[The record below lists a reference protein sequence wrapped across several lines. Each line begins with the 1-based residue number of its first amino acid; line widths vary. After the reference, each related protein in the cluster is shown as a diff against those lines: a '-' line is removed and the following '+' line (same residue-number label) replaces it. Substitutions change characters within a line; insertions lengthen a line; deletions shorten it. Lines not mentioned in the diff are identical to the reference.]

1 MTTFLMDP
9 ADIAAAVDVAL
20 AEDIGQGDLTTR
32 ATVPGDA
39 QLKASMVAREYMVVA
54 GMPIVE
60 EIVKR
65 LVPNARIKILATDG
79 TAVSPGDVLVELEGP
94 AEGLLTA
101 ERTALNSVQF
111 LSGIATLTNAY
122 VTEILGTKATLL
134 DTRKTVPGLRNLSK
148 YAVRCGGGTNH
159 RIRLDDGILIKDNHI
174 AVAGDIATAVRAA
187 KSHNFG
193 GIKIQAEC
201 DTLEQV
207 QEALDAGADSLL
219 LDNMPPP
226 VLRQAVDLIQGQI
239 PLEASG
245 GVNLK
250 TIRAIAETGVDFI
263 SVGAITQRAPAV
275 DIGLDIAWSYISSF
289 FTGTHPLSL

>member
-1 MTTFLMDP
+1 MTTFLVDP

-101 ERTALNSVQF
+101 ERTALNSVEF

-174 AVAGDIATAVRAA
+174 AVVGDIATAVRAA

-250 TIRAIAETGVDFI
+250 TIRDIAETGVDFI

-275 DIGLDIAWSYISSF
+275 DIGLDIAWS
-289 FTGTHPLSL
+289 

>member
-1 MTTFLMDP
+1 MTILLMDP

-54 GMPIVE
+54 GLPIVE

-65 LVPNARIKILATDG
+65 LVPNATIKILATDG
-79 TAVSPGDVLVELEGP
+79 TAVSPDDVLVELEGP

-187 KSHNFG
+187 KLYNFG

-275 DIGLDIAWSYISSF
+275 DIGLDIAWS
-289 FTGTHPLSL
+289 

>member
-1 MTTFLMDP
+1 MTTLLMDP

-79 TAVSPGDVLVELEGP
+79 TAVSPGAVLVELEGP

-275 DIGLDIAWSYISSF
+275 DIGLDIAWS
-289 FTGTHPLSL
+289 

>member
-1 MTTFLMDP
+1 MTTLLMDP

-39 QLKASMVAREYMVVA
+39 QLKASMVARENMVVA

-65 LVPNARIKILATDG
+65 LVPNATIKILTPDG
-79 TAVSPGDVLVELEGP
+79 TAVSTGDVLVELKGP

-122 VTEILGTKATLL
+122 VTEISGTKATLL

-174 AVAGDIATAVRAA
+174 AVAGDIATAVLAA
-187 KSHNFG
+187 KSHDFG

-201 DTLEQV
+201 DTLGQV
-207 QEALDAGADSLL
+207 QQALDAGADALL

-226 VLRQAVDLIQGQI
+226 VLRQAVALIQGRI

-245 GVNLK
+245 GVNLN

-275 DIGLDIAWSYISSF
+275 DIGLDIAWS
-289 FTGTHPLSL
+289 

>member
-1 MTTFLMDP
+1 MTMLLMDP

-32 ATVPGDA
+32 ATVSDDA
-39 QLKASMVAREYMVVA
+39 QLKASMIAREYMVVA

-65 LVPNARIKILATDG
+65 LVPNAMIKILATDG

-122 VTEILGTKATLL
+122 VTEISGTKAILL

-187 KSHNFG
+187 KSYDFG

-226 VLRQAVDLIQGQI
+226 ILRQAVDLIQGQI
-239 PLEASG
+239 TLEASG

-275 DIGLDIAWSYISSF
+275 DIGLDIAWS
-289 FTGTHPLSL
+289 

>member
-1 MTTFLMDP
+1 M
-9 ADIAAAVDVAL
+9 
-20 AEDIGQGDLTTR
+20 
-32 ATVPGDA
+32 
-39 QLKASMVAREYMVVA
+39 
-54 GMPIVE
+54 
-60 EIVKR
+60 
-65 LVPNARIKILATDG
+65 
-79 TAVSPGDVLVELEGP
+79 
-94 AEGLLTA
+94 
-101 ERTALNSVQF
+101 
-111 LSGIATLTNAY
+111 
-122 VTEILGTKATLL
+122 
-134 DTRKTVPGLRNLSK
+134 PGLRNLSK

-187 KSHNFG
+187 KSYNFG

-275 DIGLDIAWSYISSF
+275 DIGLDIAWS
-289 FTGTHPLSL
+289 

>member
-1 MTTFLMDP
+1 MTTLLMDP

-39 QLKASMVAREYMVVA
+39 QLKASMVARENMVVA
-54 GMPIVE
+54 GMPIVK

-65 LVPNARIKILATDG
+65 LVPNATIKILAPDG
-79 TAVSPGDVLVELEGP
+79 TAVSTGDVLVELEGP
-94 AEGLLTA
+94 AEGLLTS

-122 VTEILGTKATLL
+122 VTEISGTKATLL

-174 AVAGDIATAVRAA
+174 AVAGNIATAVLAA
-187 KSHNFG
+187 KSHDFG

-201 DTLEQV
+201 DTLGQV
-207 QEALDAGADSLL
+207 QQALDAGADALL

-226 VLRQAVDLIQGQI
+226 VLRQAVALIQGRI

-245 GVNLK
+245 GVNLN

-275 DIGLDIAWSYISSF
+275 DIGLDIAWS
-289 FTGTHPLSL
+289 

>member
-1 MTTFLMDP
+1 MTTLLMDP
-9 ADIAAAVDVAL
+9 ADIAAAVGVAL

-187 KSHNFG
+187 KSYDFG

-207 QEALDAGADSLL
+207 KEALDAGADSLL

-226 VLRQAVDLIQGQI
+226 VLRQAVALIQGQI

-275 DIGLDIAWSYISSF
+275 DIGLDIAWS
-289 FTGTHPLSL
+289 

>member
-1 MTTFLMDP
+1 MTTLLMDP

-275 DIGLDIAWSYISSF
+275 DIGLDIAWS
-289 FTGTHPLSL
+289 

>member
-1 MTTFLMDP
+1 MTTLLMDP

-245 GVNLK
+245 GVK
-250 TIRAIAETGVDFI
+250 
-263 SVGAITQRAPAV
+263 
-275 DIGLDIAWSYISSF
+275 
-289 FTGTHPLSL
+289 

>member
-9 ADIAAAVDVAL
+9 ADIAAAVGVAL

-187 KSHNFG
+187 KSYNFG

-275 DIGLDIAWSYISSF
+275 DIGLDIAWS
-289 FTGTHPLSL
+289 

>member
-1 MTTFLMDP
+1 MATLLMDP

-39 QLKASMVAREYMVVA
+39 QLKASMVARENIVVA

-65 LVPNARIKILATDG
+65 LVPNATIKILAPDG
-79 TAVSPGDVLVELEGP
+79 TAVSTGDVLVELEGP

-122 VTEILGTKATLL
+122 VTEISGTKATLL

-174 AVAGDIATAVRAA
+174 AVAGDIATAVLAA
-187 KSHNFG
+187 KSHDFG

-201 DTLEQV
+201 DTLGQV
-207 QEALDAGADSLL
+207 QQALDAGADALL

-226 VLRQAVDLIQGQI
+226 VLRQAVALIQGQI

-245 GVNLK
+245 GVNLN

-275 DIGLDIAWSYISSF
+275 DIGLDIAWS
-289 FTGTHPLSL
+289 

>member
-39 QLKASMVAREYMVVA
+39 QLKASMVAREYIVVA

-275 DIGLDIAWSYISSF
+275 DIGLDIAWS
-289 FTGTHPLSL
+289 

>member
-1 MTTFLMDP
+1 MTTLLMDP

-39 QLKASMVAREYMVVA
+39 QLKASMVARENMVVA
-54 GMPIVE
+54 GMPIVK

-65 LVPNARIKILATDG
+65 LVPNATIKILAPDG
-79 TAVSPGDVLVELEGP
+79 TAVSTGDVLVELEGP
-94 AEGLLTA
+94 AEGLLTS

-122 VTEILGTKATLL
+122 VTEISGTKATLL

-174 AVAGDIATAVRAA
+174 AVAGDIATAVLAA
-187 KSHNFG
+187 KSHDFG

-201 DTLEQV
+201 DTLGQV
-207 QEALDAGADSLL
+207 QQALDAGADALL

-226 VLRQAVDLIQGQI
+226 VLRQAVALIQGRI

-245 GVNLK
+245 GVNLN

-275 DIGLDIAWSYISSF
+275 DIGLDIAWS
-289 FTGTHPLSL
+289 

>member
-1 MTTFLMDP
+1 MLLMDP

-32 ATVPGDA
+32 ATVSDDA
-39 QLKASMVAREYMVVA
+39 QLKASMIAREYMVVA

-65 LVPNARIKILATDG
+65 LVPNAMIKILATDG

-122 VTEILGTKATLL
+122 VTEISGTKAILL

-187 KSHNFG
+187 KSYDFG

-226 VLRQAVDLIQGQI
+226 ILRQAVDLIQGQI
-239 PLEASG
+239 TLEASG

-275 DIGLDIAWSYISSF
+275 DIGLDIAWS
-289 FTGTHPLSL
+289 

>member
-1 MTTFLMDP
+1 MTTLLMDP

-39 QLKASMVAREYMVVA
+39 QLKASMVARENMVVA

-65 LVPNARIKILATDG
+65 LVPNATIKILAPDG
-79 TAVSPGDVLVELEGP
+79 TAVSTGDVLVELEGP

-122 VTEILGTKATLL
+122 VTEISGTKATLL

-174 AVAGDIATAVRAA
+174 AVAGDIATAVLAA
-187 KSHNFG
+187 KSHDFG

-201 DTLEQV
+201 DTLGQV
-207 QEALDAGADSLL
+207 QQALDAGADALL

-226 VLRQAVDLIQGQI
+226 VLRQAVAFIQGRI

-245 GVNLK
+245 GVNLN

-275 DIGLDIAWSYISSF
+275 DIGLDIAWS
-289 FTGTHPLSL
+289 

>member
-1 MTTFLMDP
+1 MTTLLMDP
-9 ADIAAAVDVAL
+9 ADIAAAVGVAL

-187 KSHNFG
+187 KSYDFG

-275 DIGLDIAWSYISSF
+275 DIGLDIAWS
-289 FTGTHPLSL
+289 

>member
-1 MTTFLMDP
+1 MTTLLMDP

-187 KSHNFG
+187 KSYDFG

-275 DIGLDIAWSYISSF
+275 DIGLDIAWS
-289 FTGTHPLSL
+289 

>member
-9 ADIAAAVDVAL
+9 ADIAAAVGVAL

-187 KSHNFG
+187 KSYDFG

-275 DIGLDIAWSYISSF
+275 DIGLDIAWS
-289 FTGTHPLSL
+289 

>member
-1 MTTFLMDP
+1 MTTLLMDP
-9 ADIAAAVDVAL
+9 ADIASAVGVAL

-65 LVPNARIKILATDG
+65 LVPNARIKVLATDG

-275 DIGLDIAWSYISSF
+275 DIGLDIAWS
-289 FTGTHPLSL
+289 

>member
-39 QLKASMVAREYMVVA
+39 QLKASMIAREYMVVA

-79 TAVSPGDVLVELEGP
+79 TAVSPGNVLVELEGP

-159 RIRLDDGILIKDNHI
+159 RIRLDDGILIKDNHV

-187 KSHNFG
+187 KSYNFG

-275 DIGLDIAWSYISSF
+275 DIGLDIAWS
-289 FTGTHPLSL
+289 

>member
-1 MTTFLMDP
+1 MTTLLMDP

-39 QLKASMVAREYMVVA
+39 QLKASMVARENMVVA
-54 GMPIVE
+54 GMPIVK

-65 LVPNARIKILATDG
+65 LVPNATIKILAPDG
-79 TAVSPGDVLVELEGP
+79 TAVSTGDVLVELEGP

-122 VTEILGTKATLL
+122 VTEISGTKATLL

-174 AVAGDIATAVRAA
+174 AVAGDIATAVLAA
-187 KSHNFG
+187 KSHDFG

-201 DTLEQV
+201 DTLGQV
-207 QEALDAGADSLL
+207 QQALDAGADALL

-226 VLRQAVDLIQGQI
+226 VLRQAVALIQGRI

-245 GVNLK
+245 GVNLN

-275 DIGLDIAWSYISSF
+275 DIGLDIAWS
-289 FTGTHPLSL
+289 

>member
-1 MTTFLMDP
+1 MTTLLMDP

-39 QLKASMVAREYMVVA
+39 QLKARMVARENMVVA

-65 LVPNARIKILATDG
+65 LVPNATIKILAPDG
-79 TAVSPGDVLVELEGP
+79 TAVSTGDVLVELEGP

-122 VTEILGTKATLL
+122 VTEISGTKATLL

-174 AVAGDIATAVRAA
+174 AVAGDIATAVLAA
-187 KSHNFG
+187 KSHDFG

-201 DTLEQV
+201 DTLGQV
-207 QEALDAGADSLL
+207 QQALDAGADALL

-226 VLRQAVDLIQGQI
+226 VLLQAVALIQGRI

-245 GVNLK
+245 GVNLN

-275 DIGLDIAWSYISSF
+275 DIGLDIAWS
-289 FTGTHPLSL
+289 

>member
-1 MTTFLMDP
+1 MTTLLMDP

-250 TIRAIAETGVDFI
+250 TIRDIAETGVDFI

-275 DIGLDIAWSYISSF
+275 DIGLDIAWS
-289 FTGTHPLSL
+289 

>member
-1 MTTFLMDP
+1 MTTLLMDP

-39 QLKASMVAREYMVVA
+39 QLKASMVARENMVVA

-65 LVPNARIKILATDG
+65 LVPNATIKILAPDG
-79 TAVSPGDVLVELEGP
+79 TAVSTGDVLVELEGP

-122 VTEILGTKATLL
+122 VTEISGTKATLL

-174 AVAGDIATAVRAA
+174 AVAGNIATAVLAA
-187 KSHNFG
+187 KSHDFG

-201 DTLEQV
+201 DTLGQV
-207 QEALDAGADSLL
+207 QQALDAGADALL

-226 VLRQAVDLIQGQI
+226 VLRQAVALIQGRI

-245 GVNLK
+245 GVNLN

-275 DIGLDIAWSYISSF
+275 DIGLDIAWS
-289 FTGTHPLSL
+289 

>member
-1 MTTFLMDP
+1 MTTLLMDP

-39 QLKASMVAREYMVVA
+39 QLKASMVARENMVVA

-65 LVPNARIKILATDG
+65 LVPNATIKILTPDG
-79 TAVSPGDVLVELEGP
+79 TAVSTGDVLVELEGP

-122 VTEILGTKATLL
+122 VTEISGTKATLL

-174 AVAGDIATAVRAA
+174 AVAGDIATAVLAA
-187 KSHNFG
+187 KSHDFG

-201 DTLEQV
+201 DTLGQV
-207 QEALDAGADSLL
+207 QQALDAGADALL

-226 VLRQAVDLIQGQI
+226 VLRQAVALIQGQI

-245 GVNLK
+245 GVNLN

-275 DIGLDIAWSYISSF
+275 DIGLDIAWS
-289 FTGTHPLSL
+289 

>member
-65 LVPNARIKILATDG
+65 LVPNARIKVLATDG
-79 TAVSPGDVLVELEGP
+79 TAVSPGDMLVELEGP

-275 DIGLDIAWSYISSF
+275 DIGLDIAWS
-289 FTGTHPLSL
+289 

>member
-1 MTTFLMDP
+1 MTTFLVDP

-39 QLKASMVAREYMVVA
+39 QLKASMVAREYIVVA

-275 DIGLDIAWSYISSF
+275 DIGLDIAWS
-289 FTGTHPLSL
+289 

>member
-1 MTTFLMDP
+1 MTTLLMDP

-54 GMPIVE
+54 GLPIVE

-65 LVPNARIKILATDG
+65 LVPNATIKILATDG
-79 TAVSPGDVLVELEGP
+79 TAVSPDDVLVELEGP

-187 KSHNFG
+187 KSYDFG

-275 DIGLDIAWSYISSF
+275 DIGLDIAWS
-289 FTGTHPLSL
+289 

>member
-1 MTTFLMDP
+1 MTTLLMDP

-39 QLKASMVAREYMVVA
+39 QLKASMVARENMVVA
-54 GMPIVE
+54 GMPIVK

-65 LVPNARIKILATDG
+65 LVPNATIKILAPDG
-79 TAVSPGDVLVELEGP
+79 TAVSTGDVLVELKGP

-122 VTEILGTKATLL
+122 VTEISGTKATLL

-174 AVAGDIATAVRAA
+174 AVAGDIATAVLAA
-187 KSHNFG
+187 KSHDFG

-201 DTLEQV
+201 DTLGQV
-207 QEALDAGADSLL
+207 QQALDAGADALL

-226 VLRQAVDLIQGQI
+226 VLRQAVALIQGRI

-245 GVNLK
+245 GVNLN

-275 DIGLDIAWSYISSF
+275 DIGLDIAWS
-289 FTGTHPLSL
+289 

>member
-1 MTTFLMDP
+1 MTTLLMDP

-39 QLKASMVAREYMVVA
+39 QLKASMVARENMVVA

-65 LVPNARIKILATDG
+65 LVPNATIKILAPDG
-79 TAVSPGDVLVELEGP
+79 TAVSTGDVLVELKGP

-122 VTEILGTKATLL
+122 VTKISGTKATLL

-174 AVAGDIATAVRAA
+174 AVAGDIATAVLAA
-187 KSHNFG
+187 KSHDFG

-201 DTLEQV
+201 DTLGQV
-207 QEALDAGADSLL
+207 QQALDAGADALL

-226 VLRQAVDLIQGQI
+226 VLRQAVAFIQGRI

-245 GVNLK
+245 GVNLN

-275 DIGLDIAWSYISSF
+275 DIGLDIAWS
-289 FTGTHPLSL
+289 